1 MKISQ
6 VVLAVIII
14 AVLAFIS
21 AIGLLAEWFWFSTT
35 GYESVFATVITT
47 RVMLGVISGVVFFAV
62 AFAGGWFALRTAE
75 SGEMRRIGL
84 AVIAALSAVGGL
96 IAGLAMSG
104 AWAVVLRYL
113 EQVPFGIQDPV
124 FGQDIAFYVFS
135 LPFFTLIVSY
145 LLGLFIFT
153 ILVSL
158 VATFMHDGVYRWRM
172 DQSTF
177 SLAGVDWSSFW
188 QRFLPQLSVLLFLVF
203 ALVAVRVWLARYDL
217 LYSATGA
224 VFGAGYTE
232 INVTIPVYT
241 ILAVVAFLIGIGF
254 LVNIAVRRQEVVT
267 YGLIAFVA
275 IAIVGSIASGAMQAL
290 VVEPNESNLEKPYL
304 EYNIE
309 GTLEAYGLD
318 KADERIFPVNDSLT
332 VQDIERNEATV
343 RNIRLWDW
351 RPLQMTY
358 EQLQLFRT
366 YYNFYDVDVDRYMID
381 GMYKEVLVSAREMDQ
396 QDLPPQAQTWVN
408 QHLVYTHGY
417 GAVMNPVDEV
427 TDDGL
432 PVFYIKDIP
441 PSTEYIDIDQPR
453 LYFAE
458 GANPYAVVKTS
469 TEEFDYPAG
478 EQNVY
483 TSYNGPAGVSLA
495 DTLNRFIYAVHFG
508 SVELLVSGSLTPE
521 SRILFHRNVRDRI
534 STIAPFLTY
543 DSDPYLVISEGRM
556 YWIIDAYTTT
566 SRYPYSQPVSAA
578 NIEGTNLNYIRN
590 SVKVVVDAYT
600 GEVDYYVV
608 DEEDPLIQTY
618 ENIFPEVFSDFDE
631 MPAGLREHVRYP
643 EGIFNIQAAIYS
655 VYHMQ
660 DPQVF
665 YNKEDVWVVPDEIYR
680 GSRGQMEPYYI
691 IMHLPEAEKEE
702 FILML
707 PFTPRN
713 KENLIGWMAA
723 RCDPEHYG
731 ETVVYQFSK
740 QELTYGPMQIEARID
755 QDPDISQLIT
765 LWSQSGSSVV
775 RGNTLII
782 PIENSLIYVEP
793 LFLEA
798 TERGTLPQLQRVI
811 VAYQNRLSMQP
822 TLGEAL
828 TTVFGE
834 GVPEEGEGDG
844 GQPPIGEGVGE
855 TLQQIRSLYRQAQEA
870 LRAGDLGRYQEL
882 VDEIGGLVSG

>member
-6 VVLAVIII
+6 VVLAVVII
-14 AVLAFIS
+14 AVLVFIS

-35 GYESVFATVITT
+35 GYESVFMTVIST
-47 RVMLGVISGVVFFAV
+47 RVMLGVISGMAFFAV

-75 SGEMRRIGL
+75 SGEMRRMGT
-84 AVIAALSAVGGL
+84 AVITAISGIGGL

-104 AWAVVLRYL
+104 AWAVVLRYMN
-113 EQVPFGIQDPV
+113 QAPFGVQDPV

-145 LLGLFIFT
+145 LLGLLIFT
-153 ILVSL
+153 ILVSIA
-158 VATFMHDGVYRWRM
+158 ATFMHEGVYRWRM

-177 SLAGVDWSSFW
+177 SLAGVDWNSFW
-188 QRFLPQLSVLLFLVF
+188 ERFLPQLSVLLFLVF

-217 LYSATGA
+217 LFSTTGA
-224 VFGAGYTE
+224 VYGAGYTD
-232 INVTIPVYT
+232 IHVTLPVYT
-241 ILAVVAFLIGIGF
+241 ILAAVAFLVGIGF
-254 LVNIAVRRQEVVT
+254 LVNIAVRRRGVVT

-275 IAIVGSIASGAMQAL
+275 IAVVGSIASGAMQAL
-290 VVEPNESNLEKPYL
+290 VVEPNEYNLEKPYL
-304 EYNIE
+304 EYNIRS
-309 GTLEAYGLD
+309 TLGAYGLD
-318 KADERIFPVNDSLT
+318 GADEQIFPVDNSLT
-332 VQDIERNEATV
+332 VEDIEQNEATV
-343 RNIRLWDW
+343 KNIRLWDW
-351 RPLQMTY
+351 RPLQGTY

-366 YYNFYDVDVDRYMID
+366 YYDFYDVDVDRYMVD
-381 GMYKEVLVSAREMDQ
+381 GMYKQVLVSAREMDH

-417 GAVMNPVDEV
+417 GAVMNPVDQV

-432 PVFYIKDIP
+432 PVFFIKDIP
-441 PSTEYIDIDQPR
+441 PTSEYFDITEPR

-458 GANPYAVVKTS
+458 ETGTYAVVGTS

-478 EQNVY
+478 DQNMY
-483 TSYNGPAGVSLA
+483 TSYTGPAGVSLA
-495 DTLNRFIYAVHFG
+495 ETLNRFIYAVHFG

-521 SRILFHRNVRDRI
+521 SRILFHRSVGDRVA
-534 STIAPFLTY
+534 TIAPFLTY
-543 DSDPYLVISEGRM
+543 DIDPYLVISGGRM
-556 YWIIDAYTTT
+556 YWIVDAYTTT
-566 SRYPYSQPVSAA
+566 SRYPYSQPVSASSVD
-578 NIEGTNLNYIRN
+578 GRTLNYIRN

-608 DEEDPLIQTY
+608 DRNDPLIGTY
-618 ENIFPEVFSDFDE
+618 RNIFPDVFQDFDE
-631 MPAGLREHVRYP
+631 MPAGLREHIRYP
-643 EGIFNIQAAIYS
+643 EGIFNVQASIYS

-680 GSRGQMEPYYI
+680 GSREQMDPYYI
-691 IMHLPEAEKEE
+691 IMKLPDAENEE

-707 PFTPRN
+707 PFTPRS
-713 KENLIGWMAA
+713 KQNLIGWMAA
-723 RCDPEHYG
+723 RCDPPNYG
-731 ETVVYQFSK
+731 EIVVYQFSK

-755 QDPDISQLIT
+755 QDPEISQRIT

-775 RGNTLII
+775 RGNTLVI

-793 LFLEA
+793 LYLEA
-798 TERGTLPQLQRVI
+798 TEQGTLPQLQRVI
-811 VAYQNRLSMQP
+811 VAYGDRLSMQP
-822 TLGEAL
+822 TLDEAL
-828 TTVFGE
+828 TAVFGE
-834 GVPEEGEGDG
+834 GVPAEEDG
-844 GQPPIGEGVGE
+844 GEKPPVDEGVGE

-882 VDEIGGLVSG
+882 VDRIGELVSG